1 MGGSVMQPV
10 RRARRQPAWHMLAA
24 EFGESTL
31 SQQGSGE
38 FDPLFVISKLGAKV
52 NRVIVAGM
60 LERLDPRET
69 SNGSTLWQGQLR
81 DPSGLHF
88 FSVGDY
94 AQESMRELTIQLSS
108 RLEDGESI
116 MLMMTAKARYFQ
128 NDEGSVYTSLRPEEA
143 AVISREVYRNWL
155 VKASEGMLERI
166 DFQEKSNSLEK
177 SNEAFAAGGIPNYL
191 LEGLILANEHYGD
204 FDSESYRLNIMN
216 ALDIA
221 EGNVPSFTSNP
232 APSPQSSLEVSN
244 EEESK
249 DDTTSGDG
257 VDLKQVLLDLIAR
270 LDNGEGVDFD
280 TLLSNAAARGHDR
293 DSSEASL
300 DELTEDGTVHEPR
313 FGWFKITN

>member
-1 MGGSVMQPV
+1 
-10 RRARRQPAWHMLAA
+10 MLAS
-24 EFGESTL
+24 EFSDSTL

-52 NRVIVAGM
+52 NRVVVAGM

-94 AQESMRELTIQLSS
+94 APESMRELTIQLSS
-108 RLEDGESI
+108 RLDDGESI
-116 MLMMTAKARYFQ
+116 MLIMTAKARYFQ
-128 NDEGSVYTSLRPEEA
+128 NDEGAVYTSLRPEEA
-143 AVISREVYRNWL
+143 AVITRESYRNWL
-155 VKASEGMLERI
+155 VKSSQEMLERI
-166 DFQEKSNSLEK
+166 DLHEKSISLEK
-177 SNEAFAAGGIPNYL
+177 NTEAFAAGGVPENMC
-191 LEGLILANEHYGD
+191 EGLLLANEHYGEID
-204 FDSESYRLNIMN
+204 LETYRLNIMN

-221 EGNVPSFTSNP
+221 EDKVQTIATPSLPVSQT
-232 APSPQSSLEVSN
+232 SLEVDDN
-244 EEESK
+244 KEEKS
-249 DDTTSGDG
+249 DDADSSGDE

-270 LDNGEGVDFD
+270 LDQGEGVDFD

-293 DSSEASL
+293 DASEATL
-300 DELTEDGTVHEPR
+300 DDLTEEGTVHEPR